1 MKKIKIFI
9 AILIASF
16 NLTSCEEV
24 VDIDLDTA
32 APKLVIDASIQ
43 WEKGTTGEN
52 QTIKLT
58 NTTDFYSNTI
68 PVASGAFVNV
78 TNTSLATPAVYSF
91 LENGQT
97 GEYVCKNFI
106 PVIGN
111 KYKLTIIY
119 KDQTYNATSTFL
131 ASPKIIKKEQ
141 IIRPGFD
148 GKDTYQIKFYF
159 QDNGDENNF
168 YLAGIK
174 NPTIAYPQY
183 SALTDKFFQGNLMFS
198 IYQNKDLKK
207 GDVLPLSLQAMD
219 ENYFNYMSKLLKTAG
234 SGRGNPFATAPSTL
248 RGNIINQ
255 TNQEDYPYGYFQL
268 SEVDNESYTIE

>member
-1 MKKIKIFI
+1 MKNIKIFL
-9 AILIASF
+9 ALLIASF
-16 NLTSCEEV
+16 SITSCEEV

-43 WEKGTTGEN
+43 WQKGTSGEN

-68 PVASGAFVNV
+68 PVATGAVVNV
-78 TNTSLATPAVYSF
+78 TNTSGSTPVEYSF
-91 LENGQT
+91 IEKEQT
-97 GEYVCKNFI
+97 GEYICSNFI

-111 KYKLTIIY
+111 VYQLSIIY
-119 KDQTYNATSTFL
+119 KGQTYNATSTFL

-141 IIRPGFD
+141 LIRPGFD
-148 GKDTYQIKFYF
+148 GKDTYQIKYYF
-159 QDNGDENNF
+159 QDNGDQNNF

-183 SALTDKFFQGNLMFS
+183 SALSDKFFQGNLMFS

-207 GDVLPLSLQAMD
+207 GDVLPISLQAMD

-255 TNQEDYPYGYFQL
+255 TNQEEFPFGYFQL
-268 SEVDNESYTIE
+268 SEVDNETYTIE